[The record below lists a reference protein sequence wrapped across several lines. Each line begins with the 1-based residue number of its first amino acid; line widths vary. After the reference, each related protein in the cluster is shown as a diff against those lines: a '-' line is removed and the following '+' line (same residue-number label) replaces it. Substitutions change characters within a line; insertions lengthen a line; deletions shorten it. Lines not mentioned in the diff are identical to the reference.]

1 MRLGL
6 GAIWPILVGAFWGNV
21 FGALP
26 FLVVRD
32 YFGLAPLLAEWI
44 IPLSATALGG
54 AWGYLFW
61 LGRQGPAEPNTTHG
75 SAQFADERR
84 VRAELGGPD
93 GLIVG
98 RAAAGWLM
106 RYAGPGHLLT
116 FAPTRTGK
124 GVGVVLPNLLTADRA
139 VLCVD
144 PKGENARI
152 AARARS
158 RFGPVHVLDP
168 FEVSGQPTA
177 AYNPLAALDPFGTD
191 LAEDAALIAE
201 ALVYDPPEHISEAH
215 WNEEA
220 KALIA
225 GLILRVVTH
234 PPPDG
239 PTLAAVRD
247 LLTTAPER
255 FAATLKAMQASPAAD
270 GLVARAAN
278 RHLGKADREAA
289 GVLSAAQ
296 RHTHFLDSRRITN
309 SLARSDF
316 TFEDLRDRRASV
328 FLVLP
333 PERLGAHARWLRL
346 LVAQALH
353 TLARTPSAGHGRTNH
368 APVLFLLDEFATLGR
383 LEPLAQAYGLMAGY
397 GVQLW
402 AILQDLHQLKALY
415 GERHGTF
422 LANAA
427 ITQVFN
433 VADIDTAQWVSRTL
447 GVTTETFLAHGTS
460 YNEGSTS
467 SLKGGSSSSGE
478 GQSWSEQRVRRD
490 LVTPDEVL
498 RLPENWMLLLRPG
511 HNPLIAGKV
520 RHYAD
525 REFAGLFDG

>member
-1 MRLGL
+1 MRLAP
-6 GAIWPILVGAFWGNV
+6 GAIWPTLVGAFWGDV
-21 FGALP
+21 VACLP
-26 FLVVRD
+26 FLIVRD
-32 YFGLAPLLAEWI
+32 HFGLPPFLVDWV
-44 IPLSATALGG
+44 IPLAGITLGG
-54 AWGYLFW
+54 V
-61 LGRQGPAEPNTTHG
+61 LGFRHWKARYGNAGPVTTHG

-84 VRAELGGPD
+84 ARAALGRPD
-93 GLIVG
+93 GLIIG
-98 RAAAGWLM
+98 RAAGGWLM
-106 RYAGPGHLLT
+106 RYNGPGHLLT
-116 FAPTRTGK
+116 FAPTRSGK
-124 GVGVVLPNLLTADRA
+124 GVGVVLPNLLLADRA
-139 VLCVD
+139 ILCVD

-152 AARARS
+152 SARART

-168 FEVSGQPTA
+168 FGVSGQPGA
-177 AYNPLAALDPFGTD
+177 AFNPLDVLDPLGLD

-201 ALVYDPPEHISEAH
+201 ALVYDPPEQVSEAH

-225 GLILRVVTH
+225 GVILYVVTH

-239 PTLAAVRD
+239 ATLATVRD
-247 LLTTAPER
+247 LLTAAPTR

-278 RHLGKADREAA
+278 RHLGKADREAT

-296 RHTHFLDSRRITN
+296 RHTHFLDSRRITD

-316 TFEDLRDRRASV
+316 SFDDLRAQRASI

-353 TLARTPSAGHGRTNH
+353 SLARGSAAGG
-368 APVLFLLDEFATLGR
+368 AAAPCPVLFLLDEFATLGR

-427 ITQVFN
+427 VTQVFN
-433 VADIDTAQWVSRTL
+433 VADVDTAQWVSRTL
-447 GVTTETFLAHGTS
+447 GVTTETFIAQGTS
-460 YNEGSTS
+460 TSSGSSASMQGGSTS
-467 SLKGGSSSSGE
+467 SGE
-478 GQSWSEQRVRRD
+478 GASWSEQRVRRD
-490 LVTPDEVL
+490 LLTPDEVM
-498 RLPENWMLLLRPG
+498 RLADHMMLVLRPG
-511 HNPLIAGKV
+511 RDPLVAGKV

-525 REFAGLFDG
+525 PEFAGRFDL

>member
-1 MRLGL
+1 MQGAAAA
-6 GAIWPILVGAFWGNV
+6 GAIKGG
-21 FGALP
+21 
-26 FLVVRD
+26 
-32 YFGLAPLLAEWI
+32 LLAAFALGVAVNAWAPWFEGLTAIGQW
-44 IPLSATALGG
+44 AFALGG
-54 AWGYLFW
+54 PAAGALIGYG
-61 LGRQGPAEPNTTHG
+61 LGWRPNPEPTRATSHG

-84 VRAELGGPD
+84 VRAELSGPD

-98 RAAAGWLM
+98 RAGGGWLM

-116 FAPTRTGK
+116 FAPTRSGK
-124 GVGVVLPNLLTADRA
+124 GVGVVLPNLLLSDRA
-139 VLCVD
+139 ILCVD

-152 AARARS
+152 AARARA
-158 RFGPVHVLDP
+158 RFGSVHVLDP
-168 FEVSGQPTA
+168 FDASGQPA
-177 AYNPLAALDPFGTD
+177 SACNPLAALDPFGED

-201 ALVYDPPEHISEAH
+201 ALVYDPPEQVSEAH

-225 GLILRVVTH
+225 GVILHVVTH
-234 PPPDG
+234 PPPEG

-247 LLTTAPER
+247 RLTTAPER
-255 FAATLKAMQASPAAD
+255 FTAMLKAMQASPACE
-270 GLVARAAN
+270 GLIARAAN

-296 RHTHFLDSRRITN
+296 RHTHFLDSRRITQ
-309 SLARSDF
+309 SLARDEVR
-316 TFEDLRDRRASV
+316 FEDLRDRRATI

-333 PERLGAHARWLRL
+333 PERLGTHARWLRL
-346 LVAQALH
+346 LVAQALRS
-353 TLARTPSAGHGRTNH
+353 LARRPAHGGALP

-447 GVTTETFLAHGTS
+447 GVTTETFIAHGASMNAGATTS
-460 YNEGSTS
+460 
-467 SLKGGSSSSGE
+467 LRGGSSSSGDGE
-478 GQSWSEQRVRRD
+478 SWSEQRVRRD
-490 LVTPDEVL
+490 LLTPDEVI
-498 RLPENWMLLLRPG
+498 RLPDRMMLVLRPG
-511 HNPLIAGKV
+511 RDPLLAGKV

-525 REFAGLFDG
+525 REFRGLFDP

>member
-1 MRLGL
+1 MRLAL
-6 GAIWPILVGAFWGNV
+6 GAIWPTLVGAFWGNV
-21 FGALP
+21 LANAPLY
-26 FLVVRD
+26 LTHD
-32 YFGLAPLLAEWI
+32 HFGLPAILTQWV
-44 IPLSATALGG
+44 IPLVGTAAGGLLGFLGWRHRHGNSA
-54 AWGYLFW
+54 
-61 LGRQGPAEPNTTHG
+61 PATTHG

-84 VRAELGGPD
+84 ARAALGVTE

-98 RAAAGWLM
+98 RAGAGWLM
-106 RYAGPGHLLT
+106 RYDGPGHLLT
-116 FAPTRTGK
+116 FAPTRSGK
-124 GVGVVLPNLLTADRA
+124 GVGVVLPNLLLSDRA
-139 VLCVD
+139 ILCVD

-168 FEVSGQPTA
+168 FGVSGQPA
-177 AYNPLAALDPFGTD
+177 AAFNPLAALDPLGLD
-191 LAEDAALIAE
+191 LAEDAALIAD
-201 ALVYDPPEHISEAH
+201 ALVYDPPDQVGEAH

-225 GLILRVVTH
+225 GLVMHLATH
-234 PPPDG
+234 PAAEG

-247 LLTTAPER
+247 LLTSAPAR
-255 FAATLKAMQASPAAD
+255 FAETLKAMQASPGAD

-278 RHLGKADREAA
+278 RHLSKANREAT

-296 RHTHFLDSRRITN
+296 RHTHFLDSRRITD

-316 TFEDLRDRRASV
+316 SFEDLRTERATI

-333 PERLGAHARWLRL
+333 PERLGTHARWLRL

-353 TLARTPSAGHGRTNH
+353 SLARSPQPGGRTLSSI
-368 APVLFLLDEFATLGR
+368 LFLLDEFATLGR

-427 ITQVFN
+427 VTQVFN
-433 VADIDTAQWVSRTL
+433 VADFDTAQWVSRTL
-447 GVTTETFLAHGTS
+447 GVTTETFIAQGTS
-460 YNEGSTS
+460 TNAGSTS
-467 SLKGGSSSSGE
+467 SSKGGSSSSGE
-478 GQSWSEQRVRRD
+478 GESWSEQRVRRD
-490 LVTPDEVL
+490 LLTPDEVM
-498 RLPENWMLLLRPG
+498 RIDHDRMLVLRPG
-511 HNPLIAGKV
+511 SDPLVALKI

-525 REFAGLFDG
+525 AEFEGMFDS

>member
-1 MRLGL
+1 MIQGE
-6 GAIWPILVGAFWGNV
+6 AAAGAFKGGLLAALALGVAANAWAPW
-21 FGALP
+21 FEALP
-26 FLVVRD
+26 AIAQWAF
-32 YFGLAPLLAEWI
+32 
-44 IPLSATALGG
+44 ALGG
-54 AWGYLFW
+54 PAAGALVGYG
-61 LGRQGPAEPNTTHG
+61 LGWSPSPAPTRATTHG
-75 SAQFADERR
+75 SAAFGEADAARQ
-84 VRAELGGPD
+84 ELGGPG

-152 AARARS
+152 AARARG

-168 FEVSGQPTA
+168 FEISGQPTA
-177 AYNPLAALDPFGTD
+177 AYNPLSSLDPFGAD

-201 ALVYDPPEHISEAH
+201 ALVYDPPEHVGEAH

-234 PPPDG
+234 PPPEG

-296 RHTHFLDSRRITN
+296 RHTHFLDSRRITEG
-309 SLARSDF
+309 LARSDF
-316 TFEDLRDRRASV
+316 AFEDLRERRASV

-346 LVAQALH
+346 LTAQALH
-353 TLARTPSAGHGRTNH
+353 TLARTPTAGNRTNQ
-368 APVLFLLDEFATLGR
+368 APVLFLLDEFAALGR

-427 ITQVFN
+427 VIQVFN

-447 GVTTETFLAHGTS
+447 GVTTETFIAQGTS
-460 YNEGSTS
+460 TNTGSTS

-478 GQSWSEQRVRRD
+478 GETWSEQRVRRD
-490 LVTPDEVL
+490 LLTPDEVM
-498 RLPENWMLLLRPG
+498 RLADHMMLVLRPG
-511 HNPLIAGKV
+511 RDPLLAGKV

-525 REFAGLFDG
+525 AEFRGLFDA

>member
-1 MRLGL
+1 MRLAL
-6 GAIWPILVGAFWGNV
+6 GAVRPTLVGAFWGNV
-21 FGALP
+21 CAGLP
-26 FLVVRD
+26 FLLVRD
-32 YFGLAPLLAEWI
+32 HFGLPPLLAQWM
-44 IPLSATALGG
+44 IPLAGTAAGGALGFLRWKARHG
-54 AWGYLFW
+54 SVA
-61 LGRQGPAEPNTTHG
+61 PATTHG

-84 VRAELGGPD
+84 ARSALGGVD
-93 GLIVG
+93 GLIIG
-98 RAAAGWLM
+98 RAAGGWLM
-106 RYAGPGHLLT
+106 RYDGPGHLLT
-116 FAPTRTGK
+116 LAPTRSGK
-124 GVGVVLPNLLTADRA
+124 GVGVVLPNLIAADRA
-139 VLCVD
+139 ILCVD

-152 AARARS
+152 AARARA

-168 FEVSGQPTA
+168 FGVSGRPAA
-177 AYNPLAALDPFGTD
+177 AYNPLAALDPFGMD

-201 ALVYDPPEHISEAH
+201 AFVYDPPEQVSEAH

-225 GLILRVVTH
+225 GVILHVVTR
-234 PPPDG
+234 PPPHG
-239 PTLAAVRD
+239 PTLAAVRE
-247 LLTTAPER
+247 LLTAAPAR

-278 RHLGKADREAA
+278 RHLGKADREAT

-296 RHTHFLDSRRITN
+296 RHTHFLDSRRITD
-309 SLARSDF
+309 SMARTDF
-316 TFEDLRDRRASV
+316 AFEDLRDRRATV

-333 PERLGAHARWLRL
+333 PERLGTHARWLRL

-353 TLARTPSAGHGRTNH
+353 ALARNQPGGSQGSRTPI
-368 APVLFLLDEFATLGR
+368 LFLLDEFAALGR

-427 ITQVFN
+427 VTQIFN

-447 GVTTETFLAHGTS
+447 GATTQTFIAQGTS
-460 YNEGSTS
+460 TNTGSTA

-478 GQSWSEQRVRRD
+478 GASWSEQRVRRD
-490 LVTPDEVL
+490 LLTPDEVM
-498 RLPENWMLLLRPG
+498 RLADHMMLLLRPG
-511 HNPLIAGKV
+511 RAPLIAGKV

-525 REFAGLFDG
+525 REFAGLFDA

>member
-1 MRLGL
+1 MRLAL
-6 GAIWPILVGAFWGNV
+6 GAIWPTLVGAFWGNV
-21 FGALP
+21 CAGLP
-26 FLVVRD
+26 FLIVRD
-32 YFGLAPLLAEWI
+32 QFGLPPILAEWI
-44 IPLSATALGG
+44 NPLAATAAGG
-54 AWGYLFW
+54 A
-61 LGRQGPAEPNTTHG
+61 LGFLRWKGRYGSTAPATTHG

-84 VRAELGGPD
+84 ARAALGGPD

-98 RAAAGWLM
+98 RAVAGWLM

-116 FAPTRTGK
+116 FAPTRAGK
-124 GVGVVLPNLLTADRA
+124 GVGVVLPNLLCADRA
-139 VLCVD
+139 ILCVD

-152 AARARS
+152 AARARA

-168 FEVSGQPTA
+168 FEVSGRATA
-177 AYNPLAALDPFGTD
+177 AYNPLAALDPLGLD

-201 ALVYDPPEHISEAH
+201 ALVYDPPEQVSEAH

-225 GLILRVVTH
+225 GVIMHVVTH
-234 PPPDG
+234 PPPAG

-247 LLTTAPER
+247 LLTAAPAR

-296 RHTHFLDSRRITN
+296 RHTHFLDSRRITD
-309 SLARSDF
+309 SLSRADF
-316 TFEDLRDRRASV
+316 AFEDLRTARATI

-333 PERLGAHARWLRL
+333 PERLGTHARWLRL

-353 TLARTPSAGHGRTNH
+353 SLARGPARA
-368 APVLFLLDEFATLGR
+368 APTAAPILFLLDEFAALGR

-402 AILQDLHQLKALY
+402 AILQDLHQLKSLY

-427 ITQVFN
+427 VTQVFN
-433 VADIDTAQWVSRTL
+433 VADFDTAQWVSRTL
-447 GVTTETFLAHGTS
+447 GVTTETFIAQGTS
-460 YNEGSTS
+460 INSGSTA

-478 GQSWSEQRVRRD
+478 GESWSEQRVRRD
-490 LVTPDEVL
+490 LLTPDEVM
-498 RLPENWMLLLRPG
+498 RLADHLMLVLRPG
-511 HNPLIAGKV
+511 RDPLVAGKV

-525 REFAGLFDG
+525 REFAGLFDA

>member
-1 MRLGL
+1 MRLAP
-6 GAIWPILVGAFWGNV
+6 GAIWPTLAGGFWGLV
-21 FGALP
+21 AGSLP
-26 FLVVRD
+26 FLFVRD
-32 YFGLAPLLAEWI
+32 HFGLTPVLAEWV
-44 IPLSATALGG
+44 IPLAAMATGAALGLLLRKG
-54 AWGYLFW
+54 A
-61 LGRQGPAEPNTTHG
+61 QAASGPVTTHG
-75 SAQFADERR
+75 SARFADARR
-84 VRAELGGPD
+84 ARGALGGPA
-93 GLIVG
+93 GLIIG
-98 RAAAGWLM
+98 RAFGGWLM
-106 RYAGPGHLLT
+106 RYDGPGHLLT
-116 FAPTRTGK
+116 FAPTRSGK

-168 FEVSGQPTA
+168 FGVSGQPA
-177 AYNPLAALDPFGTD
+177 SSYNPLAALDPFGTD
-191 LAEDAALIAE
+191 LSEDAALIAE
-201 ALVYDPPEHISEAH
+201 ALVYDPPQQVSEAH

-225 GLILRVVTH
+225 GLIMHVITH
-234 PPPDG
+234 PPPEG

-247 LLTTAPER
+247 LLTAAPAR
-255 FAATLKAMQASPAAD
+255 FGATLKAMQASQAAD

-278 RHLGKADREAA
+278 RHLGKADREAT

-296 RHTHFLDSRRITN
+296 RHTHFLDSGRITG

-316 TFEDLRDRRASV
+316 AFEDLRDRRATV

-353 TLARTPSAGHGRTNH
+353 ALARSGPADGRNAPS
-368 APVLFLLDEFATLGR
+368 PILFLLDEFATLGR

-427 ITQVFN
+427 VTQVFN

-447 GVTTETFLAHGTS
+447 GVTTETFIAQGTS
-460 YNEGSTS
+460 SSSGSSTS
-467 SLKGGSSSSGE
+467 MQGGSISSGE
-478 GQSWSEQRVRRD
+478 GQTWSEQRVRRD
-490 LVTPDEVL
+490 LLTPDEVM
-498 RLPENWMLLLRPG
+498 RLADHLMLVLRPG
-511 HNPLIAGKV
+511 RAPLVAGKV

-525 REFAGLFDG
+525 PEFAGLFDS

>member
-1 MRLGL
+1 MRLAL
-6 GAIWPILVGAFWGNV
+6 GAVWPTLVGAFWGNV
-21 FGALP
+21 CGSLP

-32 YFGLAPLLAEWI
+32 HFGLPPILAEWI
-44 IPLSATALGG
+44 IPLAATAAGGFLG
-54 AWGYLFW
+54 YILW
-61 LGRQGPAEPNTTHG
+61 LGRSAPLGPVTTHG
-75 SAQFADERR
+75 SAQFADERNAR
-84 VRAELGGPD
+84 GALGGPH

-98 RAAAGWLM
+98 RAAGGWLM
-106 RYAGPGHLLT
+106 RYDGPGHLLT
-116 FAPTRTGK
+116 FAPTRSGK
-124 GVGVVLPNLLTADRA
+124 GVGTVLPNLLLADRA
-139 VLCVD
+139 ILCVD

-152 AARARS
+152 SARARA

-168 FEVSGQPTA
+168 FGVSGQPTA
-177 AYNPLAALDPFGTD
+177 AYNPLTALDPFGLD

-201 ALVYDPPEHISEAH
+201 ALVYDPPEQVSEAH

-225 GLILRVVTH
+225 GLIMHVVTH
-234 PPPDG
+234 PSAEG

-247 LLTTAPER
+247 LLTTAPTK
-255 FAATLKAMQASPAAD
+255 FAATLKAMQAGPAAD

-278 RHLGKADREAA
+278 RHLGKADREAT

-296 RHTHFLDSRRITN
+296 RHTHFLDSRRITD

-316 TFEDLRDRRASV
+316 SFEDLREGHATV

-333 PERLGAHARWLRL
+333 PERLGTHARWLRL

-353 TLARTPSAGHGRTNH
+353 SLARNPGAPRQAPS
-368 APVLFLLDEFATLGR
+368 PILFLLDEFATLGR

-422 LANAA
+422 IANAA
-427 ITQVFN
+427 VTQVFN
-433 VADIDTAQWVSRTL
+433 VADFDTAQWVSRTL
-447 GVTTETFLAHGTS
+447 GVTTETFIAHGSSMNT
-460 YNEGSTS
+460 GSTA

-478 GQSWSEQRVRRD
+478 GESWSEQRVRRD
-490 LVTPDEVL
+490 LLTPDEVM
-498 RLPENWMLLLRPG
+498 RLPDHMMLILRPG
-511 HNPLIAGKV
+511 RDPLVAGKV

-525 REFAGLFDG
+525 REFAGLFDA

>member
-1 MRLGL
+1 MRLAL
-6 GAIWPILVGAFWGNV
+6 GAIWPTLVGAFWGNV
-21 FGALP
+21 VANAP
-26 FLVVRD
+26 FLIVRD
-32 YFGLAPLLAEWI
+32 HFGLPDLLVEWI
-44 IPLSATALGG
+44 IPLTATLAGG
-54 AWGYLFW
+54 AWGYLLW
-61 LGRQGPAEPNTTHG
+61 LGRYGPTGPVTTHG

-84 VRAELGGPD
+84 ARGALGRPD
-93 GLIVG
+93 GLIIG
-98 RAAAGWLM
+98 RAAGGWLM
-106 RYAGPGHLLT
+106 RYDGPGHLLT
-116 FAPTRTGK
+116 FAPTRSGK
-124 GVGVVLPNLLTADRA
+124 GVGVVLPNLLLSDSA

-152 AARARS
+152 AARARA

-168 FEVSGQPTA
+168 FEASGQPTA
-177 AYNPLAALDPFGTD
+177 SYNPLAALDPFGLD

-201 ALVYDPPEHISEAH
+201 ALVYDPPEQVSEAH

-225 GLILRVVTH
+225 GVIMHVVTH
-234 PPPDG
+234 PPPEG

-247 LLTTAPER
+247 LLTAAPAR
-255 FAATLKAMQASPAAD
+255 FAATLRAMQASPAAD
-270 GLVARAAN
+270 GLVARAAH
-278 RHLGKADREAA
+278 RHLGKADREAK

-296 RHTHFLDSRRITN
+296 RHTHFLDSRRITD
-309 SLARSDF
+309 SLARADF
-316 TFEDLRDRRASV
+316 GFEELRDQRASV

-333 PERLGAHARWLRL
+333 PERLGTHARWLRL

-353 TLARTPSAGHGRTNH
+353 SLARGPTRGGAKPS
-368 APVLFLLDEFATLGR
+368 PVLFLLDEFATLGR

-427 ITQVFN
+427 VTQVFN

-447 GVTTETFLAHGTS
+447 GVTTETFIAQGTS
-460 YNEGSTS
+460 TNSGSTT
-467 SLKGGSSSSGE
+467 SLKGGSSSSGDGE
-478 GQSWSEQRVRRD
+478 SWSEQRVRRD
-490 LVTPDEVL
+490 LLTPDEVI
-498 RLPENWMLLLRPG
+498 RLPDHLMLVLRPG
-511 HNPLIAGKV
+511 RDPLLAGKV